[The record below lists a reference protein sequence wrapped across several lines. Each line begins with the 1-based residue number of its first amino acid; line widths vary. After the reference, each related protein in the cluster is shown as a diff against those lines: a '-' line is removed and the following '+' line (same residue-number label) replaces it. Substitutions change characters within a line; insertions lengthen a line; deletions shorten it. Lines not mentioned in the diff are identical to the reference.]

1 MGNRTQRRVKTV
13 LPVRLGGTGTDGQR
27 FVAVAHTIDISSS
40 GARLGGVVA
49 PVAFG
54 ATIELQ
60 YQYRKAKFEVLWV
73 GRSGDKQQV
82 GLKCLEP
89 GKDLWG
95 TQLDSGNFEDDYVA
109 PKKTSDYAAERKQ
122 PRYEAQASVDLITQ
136 ADMRTVGGE
145 LQNLSAGGCY
155 VRTFQPLDVNTKVEV
170 LIQLDGAR
178 INAFGIVRSAQA
190 EKGMGLEFT
199 AFRAPEDELTL
210 HAKVADLAGGEKVPL
225 RLKEYSELAKRLQAV
240 TKELYEVEEAIKSAE
255 IEPEILSEFREAV
268 GQVRSTSWAV
278 QKFFEIGDE
287 QKPSEVLAFLNTE
300 RIRLATRLCQH
311 LNSDIKKQEIDRQSP
326 YLEGLLETVETLFT
340 RLAGFEFRVADLGG
354 KRKGAGR

>member
-13 LPVRLGGTGTDGQR
+13 LPVRLGGLGTDGER
-27 FVAVAHTIDISSS
+27 FVAVAHTIDISAS

-54 ATIELQ
+54 ATVELQ

-82 GLKCLEP
+82 GLRCLEP
-89 GKDLWG
+89 SKDLWG
-95 TQLDSGNFEDDYVA
+95 TQLDSGNFADDYVA
-109 PKKTSDYAAERKQ
+109 PRKAQDYAAYRKQ
-122 PRYEAQASVDLITQ
+122 PRFEAQASVDLITQ
-136 ADMRTVGGE
+136 PDLRTFGGE

-155 VRTFQPLDVNTKVEV
+155 VRTFTPLDVNTKVEV

-178 INAFGIVRSAQA
+178 INAFGIVRSSQP

-225 RLKEYSELAKRLQAV
+225 RLKEYSQLATRLQAV
-240 TKELYEVEEAIKSAE
+240 TKELYEVEEAIKSAQ
-255 IEPEILSEFREAV
+255 IEPEILREFREAV
-268 GQVRSTSWAV
+268 GQVRSTSWAL

-311 LNSDIKKQEIDRQSP
+311 LNNDIKRQEIDRQSP

-340 RLAGFEFRVADLGG
+340 RLAGFEFRVADLGS
-354 KRKGAGR
+354 KRKGHSA

>member
-1 MGNRTQRRVKTV
+1 
-13 LPVRLGGTGTDGQR
+13 LPVRLGGLGTDGQR
-27 FVAVAHTIDISSS
+27 FVAVAHTIDISAS

-54 ATIELQ
+54 ATVELQ

-82 GLKCLEP
+82 GLRCLEP
-89 GKDLWG
+89 AKDLWG
-95 TQLDSGNFEDDYVA
+95 TQLDSGTFDDDYVA
-109 PKKTSDYAAERKQ
+109 PKKASDYAAQRKQ
-122 PRYEAQASVDLITQ
+122 PRYEAEASVDLITQ
-136 ADMRTVGGE
+136 PDLR
-145 LQNLSAGGCY
+145 
-155 VRTFQPLDVNTKVEV
+155 LDVQTKVEV

-178 INAFGIVRSAQA
+178 INAFGIVRSSQT
-190 EKGMGLEFT
+190 EQGMGVEFT

-210 HAKVADLAGGEKVPL
+210 HAKVADLAGEEKVPQ
-225 RLKEYSELAKRLQAV
+225 RIKEFSELAQRLQAV

-255 IEPEILSEFREAV
+255 IEPEILREFREAV

-287 QKPSEVLAFLNTE
+287 QKPNEVLAFLNTE

-311 LNSDIKKQEIDRQSP
+311 LNSDIKRQEIDRQSP
-326 YLEGLLETVETLFT
+326 YLAGLLETVETLFT